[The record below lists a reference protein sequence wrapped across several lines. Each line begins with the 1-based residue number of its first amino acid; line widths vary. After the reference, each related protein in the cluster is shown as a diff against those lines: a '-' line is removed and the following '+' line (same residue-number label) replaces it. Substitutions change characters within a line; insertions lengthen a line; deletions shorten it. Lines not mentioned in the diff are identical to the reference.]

1 MLVAQRME
9 ISELFSVKF
18 DTVLFFCCKFYCE
31 NVLYINKKTALY
43 CLTYE
48 KYAWTSGKKSQ

>member
-18 DTVLFFCCKFYCE
+18 DTVLLFCCKFYCE
-31 NVLYINKKTALY
+31 NVLYINRKAALY

-48 KYAWTSGKKSQ
+48 KYAWTSGKKS

>member
-31 NVLYINKKTALY
+31 NVLYIKEATLPDLQAVL
-43 CLTYE
+43 E
-48 KYAWTSGKKSQ
+48 